1 LAEDISH
8 ADHSLDQNCRTDRGG
23 TLISIRAE
31 AMTVLLK
38 LAI

>member
-1 LAEDISH
+1 LAEDIPH
-8 ADHSLDQNCRTDRGG
+8 ADHSLDRNCCTDRGG
-23 TLISIRAE
+23 ALISIRAE